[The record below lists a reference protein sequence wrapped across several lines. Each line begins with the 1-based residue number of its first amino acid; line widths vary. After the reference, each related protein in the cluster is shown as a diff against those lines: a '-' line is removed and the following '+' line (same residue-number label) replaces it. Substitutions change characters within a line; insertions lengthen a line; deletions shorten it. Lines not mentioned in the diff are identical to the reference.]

1 MAPDA
6 KTLDDLRREIDE
18 IDDSLHDLLIRR
30 AAVSLD
36 IAKVKAPANGGNRV
50 LADSMR
56 PAREAAIL
64 RRLLARHRGEL
75 PPRVVVGIWRQ
86 IIAASLRAQALFEV
100 HVFIGNGQTAFL
112 EIAHAYFGSLAP
124 IRTHA
129 RVSQVVNACAEEP
142 NSLGIV
148 PVPEIEEPGAA
159 WWAKLAA
166 SGQAGPRVIAKLPF
180 ISNGEEAAASAYVI
194 GAIEQEGSG
203 DDTTLLV
210 LEIAPG
216 LSRTKLKS
224 FLKEAGLDANVVAA
238 GRISEK
244 SAPDE
249 ILAEVKGFIARDDP
263 KLQRLADAAGEAVY
277 RIDPIGGYANP
288 VMVAAGR

>member
-1 MAPDA
+1 MSPDA
-6 KTLDDLRREIDE
+6 KSLDDLRREIDQ

-36 IAKVKAPANGGNRV
+36 IAKVKQPNGAV
-50 LADSMR
+50 LASAMR

-64 RRLLARHRGEL
+64 RRLLARHKGEL
-75 PPRVVVGIWRQ
+75 PPGVVVGIWRQ
-86 IIAASLRAQALFEV
+86 IIAASLRAQAKYEV
-100 HVFIGNGQTAFL
+100 HVFGGNGQTAFL
-112 EIAHAYFGSLAP
+112 DLAHTYFGSLAP
-124 IRTHA
+124 IRLHS

-148 PVPEIEEPGAA
+148 PLPEIEEPGAA
-159 WWAKLAA
+159 WWSKLAA

-180 ISNGEEAAASAYVI
+180 VVNGEEAVSAYAI
-194 GAIEQEGSG
+194 GAIEQEASG

-216 LSRTKLKS
+216 LSRTRLRS
-224 FLKEAGLDANVVAA
+224 LLKEAGLDANIVAA

-244 SAPDE
+244 NAPDE
-249 ILAEVKGFIARDDP
+249 ILAEAKGFIPKADP
-263 KLQRLADAAGEAVY
+263 RLKRMAEAAGEAVY
-277 RIDPIGGYANP
+277 RIDPIGGFANP
-288 VMVAAGR
+288 VVLAARR

>member
-1 MAPDA
+1 MAPDG
-6 KTLDDLRREIDE
+6 KTLDDLRREIDQ

-36 IAKVKAPANGGNRV
+36 IAKVKQPANGGHTA
-50 LADSMR
+50 LAGAMR

-64 RRLLARHRGEL
+64 RRLLARHKGEL
-75 PPRVVVGIWRQ
+75 PPAVVVGIWRQ
-86 IIAASLRAQALFEV
+86 IIAASLHAQAKYEV
-100 HVFIGNGQTAFL
+100 HVFGGAGLTGFL
-112 EIAHAYFGSLAP
+112 DLAHTYFGSLAP
-124 IRTHA
+124 IRMHS
-129 RVSQVVNACAEEP
+129 RVSQVVNACAEEA

-148 PVPEIEEPGAA
+148 PLPELEEPGAA

-166 SGQAGPRVIAKLPF
+166 SGQAGPRVIARLPF
-180 ISNGEEAAASAYVI
+180 VTNGEEAVSAYAI
-194 GAIEQEGSG
+194 GAIEQEASG

-216 LSRTKLKS
+216 LSRTKLRS
-224 FLKEAGLDANVVAA
+224 LLREAGLDANIVAA

-244 SAPDE
+244 NAPDE
-249 ILAEVKGFIARDDP
+249 ILAEVKGFIAKDDP
-263 KLQRLADAAGEAVY
+263 RLIRLGLAAGEAVF

-288 VMVAAGR
+288 VMLGAGRG

>member
-1 MAPDA
+1 MTADG
-6 KTLDDLRREIDE
+6 KTLDDLRREIDQ

-36 IAKVKAPANGGNRV
+36 IAKVKESANGRNGA
-50 LADSMR
+50 LAGAMR

-64 RRLLARHRGEL
+64 RRLLARHEGEL
-75 PPRVVVGIWRQ
+75 PPKVIVGIWRQ
-86 IIAASLRAQALFEV
+86 IIAASLRAQAKYEI
-100 HVFIGNGQTAFL
+100 HVFGGAGTAFL
-112 EIAHAYFGSLAP
+112 DLAHTYFGSLAP
-124 IRTHA
+124 VRSHS

-148 PVPEIEEPGAA
+148 PLPEIEEPGSA
-159 WWAKLAA
+159 WWAKLAG

-180 ISNGEEAAASAYVI
+180 VTNGEEAVLAYAI
-194 GAIEQEGSG
+194 GAIEQEASG

-216 LSRTKLKS
+216 LSRTKLRS
-224 FLKEAGLDANVVAA
+224 LMKEAGLDSNIVAA

-249 ILAEVKGFIARDDP
+249 ILVEVKGFIAKADP
-263 KLQRLADAAGEAVY
+263 RLKRLAESAGDSVY
-277 RIDPIGGYANP
+277 RIDPIGGFANP
-288 VMVAAGR
+288 VVVAARS